1 MDRAPVLAPLD
12 AYQALLDTGEIKP
25 DPAQGTAMER
35 LQSLHGELGDYDP
48 QVGKKGWRTRLK
60 LGRNKKPPPRGVYMW
75 GGVGRGKS
83 MLMDLFFDTTT
94 IEDRQR
100 VHFHAFMLE
109 VHKRLH
115 SFREAVKAGQ
125 ANEKS
130 DPLVALARVIT
141 DRAWL
146 LCFDEFHVTDIADA
160 MILGRLFETLFD
172 AGVVVVATSNRP
184 PKDLYK
190 DGLQREQF
198 LPFIDRIEQQLD
210 VMELDSG
217 IDYRLDRLKEME
229 TFLTPADAAADE
241 KMDRD
246 FHDLSIGGHARAVVV
261 QVQGREINIP
271 KESEGVVMA
280 DFSDFCEENLGPADF
295 LAIAESF
302 HTVLLRHIPKLGP
315 ENRNAAKRFVTLID
329 ALYEAKVNFICSAD
343 VPPTEL
349 YTEGDGAFEFE
360 RTVSRLM
367 EMQSADYTDK
377 VKEKMDARL
386 LALKGRG
393 QDLASL
399 TAEGVLDTSASL
411 VALVFGASKGH
422 GASLEPL
429 MTTMQPGFLTQTRS
443 ALTLRASRAALPP
456 RPKKKAYDEQAEIK
470 AWYKTACW

>member
-1 MDRAPVLAPLD
+1 MDQQRSTKPID
-12 AYQALLDTGEIKP
+12 AYQALLDGGEIKP
-25 DPAQGTAMER
+25 DSSQMAAMEK
-35 LQSLHGELGDYDP
+35 LQGLHEGLLEYSP
-48 QVGKKGWRTRLK
+48 QMGKKGWMKRLN
-60 LGRNKKPPPRGVYMW
+60 LGGGKTLPPQGLYMW

-241 KMDRD
+241 KMDAD
-246 FHDLSIGGHARAVVV
+246 FHDLSIGGHARPVVLH
-261 QVQGREINIP
+261 VQGREIKIP
-271 KESEGVVMA
+271 KESEGVAMA
-280 DFSDFCEENLGPADF
+280 DFSDLCEENLGPADY
-295 LAIAESF
+295 LAIAENF

-367 EMQSADYTDK
+367 EMQSTEY
-377 VKEKMDARL
+377 M
-386 LALKGRG
+386 
-393 QDLASL
+393 
-399 TAEGVLDTSASL
+399 AEPHAG
-411 VALVFGASKGH
+411 
-422 GASLEPL
+422 
-429 MTTMQPGFLTQTRS
+429 
-443 ALTLRASRAALPP
+443 
-456 RPKKKAYDEQAEIK
+456 
-470 AWYKTACW
+470 